1 MKKASRSRRTIS
13 NFESGQAMAEFA
25 FASMAFLL
33 TISAI
38 MFMAEVVLGYNSLCS
53 AARLAARYASVHGST
68 SSNASAIQSVAI
80 AAAPD
85 LSLTN
90 SNVVVTF
97 PADTKVPSQ
106 LDAKI
111 VMTYNY
117 SVHIPFM
124 SAKTFPLTVTSQLPV
139 SQ

>member
-1 MKKASRSRRTIS
+1 
-13 NFESGQAMAEFA
+13 
-25 FASMAFLL
+25 MAFLL

-53 AARLAARYASVHGST
+53 AARLAARYASVHGSS
-68 SSNASAIQSVAI
+68 SSNASSIQAVAI

-85 LSLTN
+85 LNLTT
-90 SNVVVTF
+90 SNVAVTF
-97 PADTKVPSQ
+97 PTDTKVPSQ
-106 LDAKI
+106 LDAKV

-124 SAKTFPLTVTSQLPV
+124 STQTFPFTVTSQMPV